1 MFAKNV
7 LQRYLCGMPDNETG
21 PSSISLSGDRLKAI
35 AHPLRVRLLQ
45 LLREDGPSTATRL
58 GERIGESSGVTSYHL
73 RQLAAHGFV
82 GDDPG
87 HAGGRERWWRALTN
101 RTSLA
106 APDARASAADAET
119 YMRAVAMQDAERT
132 ERWLD
137 QLHRTP
143 AEWDEAGTLSTYRLR
158 LTRDQAVALVAQ
170 LEELSAGLRADDPDA
185 DGSDGTER
193 VFLQYQVMPFI
204 RDDRGES

>member
-1 MFAKNV
+1 
-7 LQRYLCGMPDNETG
+7 MPQNEPPT
-21 PSSISLSGDRLKAI
+21 SISLSGDRLKAI

-58 GERIGESSGVTSYHL
+58 GERTGESSGSTSYHL

-87 HAGGRERWWRALTN
+87 HGNGRERWWRAIAA

-106 APDARASAADAET
+106 APDVRASAADAET
-119 YMRAVAMQDAERT
+119 YMRAVAVQDAERT

-137 QLHRTP
+137 QLHRIP
-143 AEWDEAGTLSTYRLR
+143 VEWDEAGTLSTYRLR
-158 LTRDQAVALVAQ
+158 LTREQAVALVAH
-170 LEELSAGLRADDPDA
+170 LDELASGMRPDTPDA